1 MKHRREIADDLKV
14 VFDMDK
20 ADDMLEKAYKRADTF
35 AQKWSK
41 HYPHIKKFSDK
52 NEIKYY
58 FSYLEFDHKFWRMI
72 YTTNWIER
80 FNKSIKRTTKI
91 RNSMPSIDSVLTLI
105 SKVAMEQNNSTYSY
119 PIYNLQEDKLFQ
131 NPD

>member
-1 MKHRREIADDLKV
+1 MKHRREMADDLKV

-20 ADDMLEKAYKRADTF
+20 VDDELEKAFKRANTF
-35 AQKWSK
+35 AEKWFK
-41 HYPHIKKFSDK
+41 YYPHVKKFSDE

-58 FSYLEFDHKFWRMI
+58 FSYLKFDYKIRRMI

-91 RNSMPSIDSVLTLI
+91 RNSMPNINSVLTLI
-105 SKVAMEQNNSTYSY
+105 SKIASEQNNSTYSY